1 MQPTYNPKM
10 ANKGMNLE
18 KLIEYS
24 NTQYKNIGLS
34 NTQKISTPWTVIRNG
49 KDIVSAFP
57 SGQSTLDFRGTV
69 KGGFSISFDCKESK
83 NEKGLP
89 LSHIK
94 EHQVEYIETAITLKE
109 TSFIICEIKP
119 LHKVYLIPGKT
130 VVDYW
135 QSWQANKGKRG
146 YNLIPTSVMKEIP
159 KSKRAIACDYLAL
172 FKV

>member
-1 MQPTYNPKM
+1 M

-24 NTQYKNIGLS
+24 NTQYKNMGLS
-34 NTQKISTPWTVIRNG
+34 NTQKISTPWTVIRAG
-49 KDIVSAFP
+49 KEIVSAFP

-69 KGGFSISFDCKESK
+69 KGGFAISFDCKESA

-94 EHQVEYIETAITLKE
+94 QHQIDYIETAIALKE

-119 LHKVYLIPGKT
+119 IQKQYLIPGKT
-130 VVDYW
+130 VIEHW
-135 QSWQANKGKRG
+135 NNWQANKGKRG
-146 YNLIPTSVMKEIP
+146 YNIIPVEKMKEIP
-159 KSKRAIACDYLAL
+159 KSKRAVACDYLAL
-172 FKV
+172 FKI